1 MYIDKLF
8 IFTNDLPECSNLMYH
23 LSQDIFFLLEKIKI
37 KSVADVTKSGTAL
50 YVKILMLQIEHEIQF
65 DPPMMSIYQ
74 KC

>member
-1 MYIDKLF
+1 
-8 IFTNDLPECSNLMYH
+8 MYH

-37 KSVADVTKSGTAL
+37 IIVADVTKSGTAL
-50 YVKILMLQIEHEIQF
+50 YIKIFMLQIEHEIQF